1 MAENMKNMPDSYWSE
16 QLTPDQYRVLRE
28 AGTDAPFTGT
38 LEDNHEDGLYHCAAC
53 GQELFAS
60 DTKFESGSGWP
71 SFYEAIGDSNVDLI
85 DDSSHG
91 MRRVEVQCG
100 NCGSHLGH
108 VFPDGPEEH
117 GGQRFCMN
125 STSLAF
131 EPDPD
136 VKPA

>member
-53 GQELFAS
+53 GQELFTS